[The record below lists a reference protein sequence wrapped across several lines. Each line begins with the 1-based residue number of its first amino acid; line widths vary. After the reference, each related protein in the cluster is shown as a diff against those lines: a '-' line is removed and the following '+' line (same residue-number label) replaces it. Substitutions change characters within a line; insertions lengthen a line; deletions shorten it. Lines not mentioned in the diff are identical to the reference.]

1 MCVCVCVLR
10 CVLLSTDRQYE
21 IFRQFLSNPLHTLYA
36 THTHVLL
43 NKQHPQE
50 NMFASKLYGNLS
62 KTLSKFAQRGYAVS
76 VQVQS
81 MVAQSTCRSTL
92 CCVASKMTQ
101 TSPQSRQSVSSR
113 WRSDQ
118 PGRQPTT
125 VRDAYDAV
133 ESIFDSIVT
142 KRTFQ
147 PSELISQCSLIQR
160 HANELRYPSKIK
172 AILHACALI
181 TEENTDVT
189 TLAVSSLNQLATLP
203 TGVWQDYRHQPKL
216 RWSVHWAAKC
226 QCMTPEFRK
235 LLAQQLDVLRLD
247 QCREV
252 DQWSHALFMLNSPD
266 RCLAQNV
273 MNRYLTIHRSG
284 DPKHRHTEV
293 LGLLLYCTLS
303 GVECSALMKLIS
315 VDHLIQSK

>member
-1 MCVCVCVLR
+1 
-10 CVLLSTDRQYE
+10 
-21 IFRQFLSNPLHTLYA
+21 
-36 THTHVLL
+36 
-43 NKQHPQE
+43 
-50 NMFASKLYGNLS
+50 MFASKLYGNLS

-101 TSPQSRQSVSSR
+101 TSAQSKQSVR

-118 PGRQPTT
+118 QGRQPTT
-125 VRDAYDAV
+125 VHDAYDAV
-133 ESIFDSIVT
+133 KSIFDSIVT
-142 KRTFQ
+142 TRTFQ

-160 HANELRYPSKIK
+160 HANELRYPSMIK
-172 AILHACALI
+172 VILRACALI

-203 TGVWQDYRHQPKL
+203 TVVWQDYRNQPNL
-216 RWSVHWAAKC
+216 RWSLHWAAKC
-226 QCMTPEFRK
+226 RCMTPEFRK

-247 QCREV
+247 QCRDV
-252 DQWSHALFMLNSPD
+252 DQCSHALFMLNSPD
-266 RCLAQNV
+266 RCLALNL
-273 MNRYLTIHRSG
+273 MNRYLTIHSTG
-284 DPKHRHTEV
+284 DPKHRHTQV
-293 LGLLLYCTLS
+293 LRLLLYCTLC
-303 GVECSALMKLIS
+303 GVECSALLKLIR